1 MSAKSPRSL
10 GVVHDVDRE
19 FRVVSQAAGAGT
31 SVELMRY
38 VYAPTELQFESPR
51 PYVHPLRTPSGR
63 LVSVFR
69 PWDHVWHKG
78 ITMALPNVGPDNF
91 WGGATYTRKVGWYAD
106 LKNNG
111 SQDHDEVLE
120 TAVGE
125 DHAVFKHALVWHRQ
139 PSDGSPV
146 GAAVFTETRTLTA
159 TLVPEQDAWV
169 LGWRSELTNV
179 SGAPIEMGSPTTEG
193 RENAGYGGLFWR
205 GPRSFTGGALVAS
218 NGVTGEDVRGTRGEW
233 AGFCGRHDDVDGS
246 STVVFVDR
254 TPDQDLDTKWFV
266 RSEPFA
272 CINPAPFFD
281 RVRVVDVA
289 ETIELH
295 HAVVI
300 ADGESDA
307 SRMAELA
314 AATGRADGRARA
326 QAGADATNP
335 RGADAAEL
343 AEVR

>member
-1 MSAKSPRSL
+1 MTVKPPRPLSI
-10 GVVHDVDRE
+10 VHEVDRE
-19 FRVVSQAAGAGT
+19 VRVVTDATEPPAP
-31 SVELMRY
+31 VELMRY
-38 VYAPTELQFESPR
+38 VYAPTEPQFESPR
-51 PYVHPLRTPSGR
+51 PYVHPLRTPSG
-63 LVSVFR
+63 LPVTVFR

-91 WGGATYTRKVGWYAD
+91 WGGATYTRQVGWYAD

-111 SQDHDEVLE
+111 SQDHDEVLAIGADDAGVLFRH
-120 TAVGE
+120 T
-125 DHAVFKHALVWHRQ
+125 LTWHRQ
-139 PSDGSPV
+139 PDEGRTV
-146 GAAVFTETRTLTA
+146 GEAVFTEVRTLTVA
-159 TLVPEQDAWV
+159 LLPEHDAWV

-179 SGAPIEMGSPTTEG
+179 SGVPIEMGSPTTEG

-205 GPRSFTGGALVAS
+205 GPRSFTGGTIIAS

-233 AGFCGRHDDVDGS
+233 AGFSGRHDGVDAS

-254 TPDQDLDTKWFV
+254 TAPQGFDMKWFV

-289 ETIELH
+289 ETVELH
-295 HAVVI
+295 HAVAI
-300 ADGESDA
+300 ADGAADA
-307 SRMAELA
+307 ARMVELA
-314 AATGRADGRARA
+314 AAAKAVSTPAVTGRAALEPA
-326 QAGADATNP
+326 L
-335 RGADAAEL
+335 AEL

>member
-1 MSAKSPRSL
+1 MSAKRSQPL
-10 GVVHDVDRE
+10 TLVHDVNHE
-19 FRVVSQAAGAGT
+19 LRVIARSTDAVAP
-31 SVELMRY
+31 VELMRY
-38 VYAPTELQFESPR
+38 VYAPTEAQFESPR
-51 PYVHPLRTPSGR
+51 PYVHPVRTPRGR
-63 LVSVFR
+63 LVTVFR

-78 ITMALPNVGPDNF
+78 ITMALPNVGADNF

-106 LKNNG
+106 LGNNG
-111 SQDHDEVLE
+111 SQDHDTVIAIAAEGDRARFRHTL
-120 TAVGE
+120 T
-125 DHAVFKHALVWHRQ
+125 WHRQ
-139 PSDGSPV
+139 PEP
-146 GAAVFTETRTLTA
+146 GAEEGDIVFSEDRELTA

-205 GPRSFTGGALVAS
+205 GPRSFTGGELFAS
-218 NGVTGEDVRGTRGEW
+218 NGEKGEDVRGTHGEW
-233 AGFCGRHDDVDGS
+233 AGFCGRHDEVDGS

-254 TPDQDLDTKWFV
+254 TPPQGFDTKWFV

-281 RVRVVDVA
+281 RVRVVDA
-289 ETIELH
+289 DETIVLE
-295 HAVVI
+295 HAVAI
-300 ADGESDA
+300 ADGEADA

-314 AATGRADGRARA
+314 GAAGRERRSREE
-326 QAGADATNP
+326 P
-335 RGADAAEL
+335 AEP